1 MEAWLNLQAPFL
13 PKLLAR
19 DIERTILPGACG
31 GPITVNIL
39 PVRVLTFPGVIYSE
53 RFFRKKNSEFF
64 RDFFFVKF
72 GEND

>member
-53 RFFRKKNSEFF
+53 RFFRKKIQSFSEIFSL
-64 RDFFFVKF
+64 
-72 GEND
+72 